1 MFSNN
6 KMMSSNNKIKS
17 SNNKTKSFVKP
28 FVQGFETI
36 DDPFSTS
43 PEPTKAEEEE
53 EAAKAI
59 ANLRSHGVMIVKKK
73 DDLTILQNDLK
84 RIVKILDNTAE
95 TAPEYQHVLNQAC
108 DCQDLL
114 TETENDLEFLWR
126 KYTSIALGKEL
137 LPPML
142 HDNRLW
148 SVKHTAQI
156 IAFRSFSGIAASF
169 CLPSAVSL
177 INEVFPP
184 GKERNITFAMMGG
197 AQPFGFGIGMVLG
210 GVFTGT
216 IGWQWGFH
224 VAAIINFFMFIL
236 AAWQLPP
243 TPVAHKQRIWSRLA
257 TDIDWLGLIL
267 ASGFL
272 AMLSYVISAL
282 TGDLTVMK
290 KPINIVLLVSSFVFL
305 LAFVLW
311 VGRQERL
318 GRPALIPNSLWQHK
332 GFSCICFNVF
342 CVWAAFNAFEQYA
355 NFFFQDVQGNSPLGT
370 ALRFLPAPVSG
381 ALANVG
387 VGLLVH
393 RIRGDWIV
401 VLTSIVSA
409 LASLLMAIIDPSWSY
424 WRCAFVAQFF
434 NPVGADG
441 MFTVANLLIT
451 SMFPPGEQ
459 GVAGGVF
466 NTISQTGKSVGMAL
480 TLLIAQQ
487 VTANSSY
494 ADKTSL
500 EALMVG
506 YRAAFWFCVAL
517 IVASLVVSV
526 WGLRRIGK
534 VGLKKD

>member
-1 MFSNN
+1 GDT
-6 KMMSSNNKIKS
+6 SSTTTLTMTEPTPMQAAAIASGGGIWGDPAVELSTMGDQRQASRVKS
-17 SNNKTKSFVKP
+17 LELTQDDLKLTSEKSGNAIVM
-28 FVQGFETI
+28 GCI
-36 DDPFSTS
+36 AFSTGIAS
-43 PEPTKAEEEE
+43 FLAGVITIAIPIM
-53 EAAKAI
+53 AKDLRI
-59 ANLRSHGVMIVKKK
+59 PDNL
-73 DDLTILQNDLK
+73 
-84 RIVKILDNTAE
+84 
-95 TAPEYQHVLNQAC
+95 
-108 DCQDLL
+108 
-114 TETENDLEFLWR
+114 
-126 KYTSIALGKEL
+126 
-137 LPPML
+137 
-142 HDNRLW
+142 
-148 SVKHTAQI
+148 I

-243 TPVAHKQRIWSRLA
+243 TPPTHKQQIWSRLA

-290 KPINIVLLVSSFVFL
+290 KPVNITLLVLSFVLLG
-305 LAFVLW
+305 AFVLW

-355 NFFFQDVQGNSPLGT
+355 NFFFQDVQGNSALGT
-370 ALRFLPAPVSG
+370 AVRFLPAPVSG
-381 ALANVG
+381 ALANIG

-409 LASLLMAIIDPSWSY
+409 LASLLMAIINPRWSY

-451 SMFPPGEQ
+451 SMFPPSEQ

-466 NTISQTGKSVGMAL
+466 NTISQTGKSVGLAL

-494 ADKTSL
+494 EDKTSP
-500 EALMVG
+500 EALMHG

-517 IVASLVVSV
+517 IVASLLVSV